1 MTNFKE
7 LFEAKVNFGE
17 KGDVLVVKYGKP
29 TSIYIFKKKD
39 IKKEFRDEKKYGD
52 MTDEDGLYI
61 DVSALSQGET
71 MDSDI
76 YDGYAFVGL

>member
-1 MTNFKE
+1 M
-7 LFEAKVNFGE
+7 VI
-17 KGDVLVVKYGKP
+17 KYGN
-29 TSIYIFKKKD
+29 TTAFYVVKKKD
-39 IKKEFRDEKKYGD
+39 LKKEFRDEKKYGD

-61 DVSALSQGET
+61 DVSALTQGET